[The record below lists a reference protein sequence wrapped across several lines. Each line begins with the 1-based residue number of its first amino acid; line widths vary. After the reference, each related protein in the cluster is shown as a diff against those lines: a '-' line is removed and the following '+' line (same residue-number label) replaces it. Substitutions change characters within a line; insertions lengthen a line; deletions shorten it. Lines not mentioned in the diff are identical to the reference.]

1 MPSSTFR
8 EPPQLPVA
16 FTQTPSD
23 LLSLMRAA
31 ITASRET
38 LDTLVK
44 IPPSEATFANFVL
57 PWIHDRNTRMKTSS
71 LTALFR
77 SVSPSEELRDASIE
91 CVKML
96 SEFAQEVVARPE
108 IYVLFQA
115 VKEKGE
121 VLDPDDQYYLDR
133 KLSQLIR
140 SGAALPDGPAKDRF
154 QDVTKRLDDIE
165 AEGGKRIRQENGGIW
180 FTAEELDGFPRDAFE
195 ALKQGEGENEGKYKV
210 TYGTVDLDLVFKNC
224 VNPETRKRMFIGN
237 ENKCPDNVLL
247 FQEMIE
253 LRAEHAEI
261 LGYKSHADLVIQNRL
276 MTMDSVTSLIEDLQE
291 KTAPASESSRDKLRK
306 LKREHLLLQGVAEAD
321 IDDRLFL
328 WDQLFYMKLV
338 EEQENDLD
346 QNKIAEFFPLDE
358 TVRGLLENFETLF
371 GVVFIELTEE
381 SRSNL
386 MDKQGQDAAAIT
398 WHEDVAVYAVWDEDA
413 LGGGFLGYL
422 YLDILKRHGKR
433 DHACCITFQP
443 GFNTSDGGRQ
453 YPSALLVMSIQR
465 PTATK
470 PTLVRHRSVVT
481 MFHELGHGIHC
492 LVGRTKYSETYGTKT
507 SRDFVEI
514 PSRMLENFCWD
525 PVILQNLS
533 RHYSH
538 LSPEYMESWKAENP
552 SEPEPPVKASLE
564 LLQKLGAS
572 HKVALAPLTQRQ
584 ISYVKF
590 DMTIHSVTSKEAKTL
605 SPGITYNRI
614 RHESTGLFGP
624 ETEGA
629 GYEWGS
635 GHSRFSHMFGGYD
648 AGYYT
653 YVIASVYSSD
663 LYQTC
668 FAKDPMNGEEG
679 RRYRKLVLGR
689 GGSRPEMEFLE
700 EYLGR
705 KPNGDAFAKAI
716 GVRV

>member
-1 MPSSTFR
+1 MPSSKFR

-16 FTQTPSD
+16 FNQTPSD
-23 LLSLMRAA
+23 LLDLMRAA
-31 ITASRET
+31 IETSRAT

-77 SVSPSEELRDASIE
+77 SVSPSEEMRDASIE
-91 CVKML
+91 CGKML
-96 SEFAQEVVARPE
+96 SEFGQEIVARPE
-108 IYVLFQA
+108 IYALFQA
-115 VKEKGE
+115 VKDRGE
-121 VLDPDDQYYLDR
+121 VLDQDDQYYLDR
-133 KLSQLIR
+133 KLSQLVR
-140 SGAALPDGPAKDRF
+140 SGAALPDGPVKDRF
-154 QDVTKRLDDIE
+154 QIVTKRLDDIE
-165 AEGGKRIRQENGGIW
+165 AEGSKRIRQENGGIW
-180 FTAEELDGFPRDAFE
+180 FTAEELDGFPRDALE
-195 ALKQGEGENEGKYKV
+195 ALKKGEGDNEGKYKV
-210 TYGTVDLDLVFKNC
+210 TFGTVDLDLVFKNC
-224 VNPETRKRMFIGN
+224 VNPETRKRMFLGN
-237 ENKCPDNVLL
+237 ENKCPDNVPL
-247 FQEMIE
+247 FQEMVE
-253 LRAEHAEI
+253 LRAEHAEL
-261 LGYKSHADLVIQNRL
+261 LGYKSHADLIIQNRL
-276 MTMDSVTSLIEDLQE
+276 MTMDGVTALIDDIQE
-291 KTAPASESSRDKLRK
+291 KTAPASESSRGKLRT
-306 LKREHLLLQGVAEAD
+306 LKRAHLLSQGVAEVD

-346 QNKIAEFFPLDE
+346 QNKIAEFFTLDE

-371 GVVFIELTEE
+371 GVVFVELSED
-381 SRSNL
+381 SRRIF
-386 MDKQGQDAAAIT
+386 MEKQGHDAAGMT
-398 WHEDVAVYAVWDEDA
+398 WHEDVVIYAVWDEEA

-422 YLDILKRHGKR
+422 YLDILKRQGKR

-443 GFNTSDGGRQ
+443 GFDTTDGGRQ

-465 PTATK
+465 PTASK

-492 LVGRTKYSETYGTKT
+492 LVGRTRYAETYGTKT

-533 RHYSH
+533 KHYSH
-538 LSPEYMESWKAENP
+538 LSSEYMASWRAENP
-552 SEPEPPVKASLE
+552 SVLEPPIKAPLE
-564 LLQKLGAS
+564 LLQKLSAS
-572 HKVALAPLTQRQ
+572 HKITLAPLTQRQ
-584 ISYVKF
+584 IAFVKF
-590 DMTIHSVTSKEAKTL
+590 DMAVHSVSSEEAKAM
-605 SPGITYNRI
+605 SPGVTYNRI

-624 ETEGA
+624 EIEGA
-629 GYEWGS
+629 GYEWGF

-663 LYQTC
+663 LYQTR
-668 FAKDPMNGEEG
+668 FAKDPMNRGEG

-689 GGSRPEMEFLE
+689 GGSRPEMEFLK

-705 KPNGDAFAKAI
+705 MPNGDAFAKAI
-716 GVRV
+716 GV

>member
-1 MPSSTFR
+1 MPSCTFR

-16 FTQTPSD
+16 FNQTPTD
-23 LLSLMRAA
+23 LLDLGRTAIITSRAA
-31 ITASRET
+31 

-91 CVKML
+91 CGKML
-96 SEFAQEVVARPE
+96 SEFGQEIVARPE
-108 IYVLFQA
+108 IYALFQA
-115 VKEKGE
+115 VKDRGE
-121 VLDPDDQYYLDR
+121 VLDRDDQYYLDR
-133 KLSQLIR
+133 KLSQLVR
-140 SGAALPDGPAKDRF
+140 SGAALPDGPVKDRF
-154 QDVTKRLDDIE
+154 QIVTKRLDDIE
-165 AEGGKRIRQENGGIW
+165 AEGSKRIRQENGGIW
-180 FTAEELDGFPRDAFE
+180 FTAEELDGYPRDALE
-195 ALKQGEGENEGKYKV
+195 GLKKGEEESEGKYKV
-210 TYGTVDLDLVFKNC
+210 TFGTVDLDLVFKNC
-224 VNPETRKRMFIGN
+224 VNPETRKRIFLGN
-237 ENKCPDNVLL
+237 ENKCPENVPL
-247 FQEMIE
+247 FQEMVE
-253 LRAEHAEI
+253 LRAEHAEL
-261 LGYKSHADLVIQNRL
+261 LGYKSHADLIIQNRL
-276 MTMDSVTSLIEDLQE
+276 MTMDRVTALIDDLQE
-291 KTAPASESSRDKLRK
+291 KTAPASELSRDKLRK
-306 LKREHLLLQGVAEAD
+306 FKKKHLLSQGVAEVD

-328 WDQLFYMKLV
+328 WDQLFYMKLA
-338 EEQENDLD
+338 EEQENNLD
-346 QNKIAEFFPLDE
+346 QNKIAEFFSLDE

-371 GVVFIELTEE
+371 GVVFSELSED
-381 SRSNL
+381 SRRLL
-386 MDKQGQDAAAIT
+386 MEKQGQDAAAIT
-398 WHEDVAVYAVWDEDA
+398 WHEDVTIYGVWDEEV

-422 YLDILKRHGKR
+422 YLDILKRQGKR

-443 GFNTSDGGRQ
+443 GFDTTEGGRQ

-492 LVGRTKYSETYGTKT
+492 LVGRTRYAETYGTKT

-525 PVILQNLS
+525 PAILQNLS
-533 RHYSH
+533 KHYSH
-538 LSPEYMESWKAENP
+538 LSSEYMTSWKAENP
-552 SEPEPPVKASLE
+552 SVPEPPSKAPME

-572 HKVALAPLTQRQ
+572 HKMTLAPLTQRQ
-584 ISYVKF
+584 ISFVKF
-590 DMTIHSVTSKEAKTL
+590 DMAVHSASSEEAKAMN
-605 SPGITYNRI
+605 PGVTYNRI

-629 GYEWGS
+629 GYGWGF

-663 LYQTC
+663 LYQTR
-668 FAKDPMNGEEG
+668 FAKDPINEEEG
-679 RRYRKLVLGR
+679 RRYRRLVLGR

-705 KPNGDAFAKAI
+705 MPNGDAFAKAI
-716 GVRV
+716 GV